1 VWGVGFSPD
10 GKTLASG
17 SDDNTIRLWDV
28 STGKAIKTLTGH
40 SNSVISVGF
49 SPDGKTLASGS
60 GDNTIKLWDVSTGKA
75 IRTLT
80 GHSSSVNSVG
90 FSPDGKTLA
99 SGSFDKTIKLWDVST
114 GKAIKTLT
122 GHSSSVISVGFSP
135 DGKTLASGSD
145 DKTVIL
151 WDLNFDNLLNS
162 GCNLVNNYLVA
173 HPEVL
178 EELQSCQTPSQLAQG
193 ATVLVIQ
200 GEKLARNDDIN
211 GAVEKFGKAQQ
222 WDNKLK
228 FDSQATAKEF
238 VNKGKA
244 ERLISEGERIVQEG
258 KVKEAL
264 ADYTKALNL
273 DPKVEIST
281 ESWNSLCRYGSLY
294 KQATDVIFACEKAV
308 TLAPENGNIRDS
320 RGLARALTGNYQGAI
335 EDFEAYI
342 AQTEDKDSK
351 AQRQRW
357 VKDLRAGKNPFTD
370 AEIKKLQN

>member
-1 VWGVGFSPD
+1 D

-17 SDDNTIRLWDV
+17 SDDRTIKLWDI

-40 SNSVISVGF
+40 SSWVYSVVF

-60 GDNTIKLWDVSTGKA
+60 G
-75 IRTLT
+75 
-80 GHSSSVNSVG
+80 
-90 FSPDGKTLA
+90 
-99 SGSFDKTIKLWDVST
+99 DKTIKLWDVST

-122 GHSSSVISVGFSP
+122 GHSSGVYSVVFSP

-145 DKTVIL
+145 DKTMIL
-151 WDLNFDNLLNS
+151 WDLDFNDLLLS
-162 GCNLVNNYLVA
+162 GCNLLNNYLVA

-200 GEKLARNDDIN
+200 GEKLARVDDIN
-211 GAVEKFGKAQQ
+211 GAVEKFSKAQQ

-228 FDSQATAKEF
+228 FDSQVRVKEF
-238 VNKGKA
+238 VNKGKV
-244 ERLISEGERIVQEG
+244 ERLLDEGNSRSEE
-258 KVKEAL
+258 KKFKEAL
-264 ADYTKALNL
+264 AAYTKALKL
-273 DPKVEIST
+273 DPKVEIPAD
-281 ESWNSLCRYGSLY
+281 SWNTLCWDGSLQ
-294 KQATDVIFACEKAV
+294 KQAADVLPACEQAI
-308 TLAPENGNIRDS
+308 TLAPEDGNIRDS
-320 RGLARALTGNYQGAI
+320 RGLARALIGDTQGAI

-342 AQTEDKDSK
+342 AQTDDKDSK

-370 AEIKKLQN
+370 AELKKLQN